1 MFCRARQGMTVDTI
15 LLDCNVLTYKRIR
28 FIKYLQKELHM
39 QKIKVLL
46 VDDEEEFINT
56 LSERI
61 MMRGFKSDVALNG
74 EEALK
79 ILDKYIPDVMV
90 VDLKMPGIGGM
101 DFLRRVKETNPE
113 IQVIMLT
120 GHGSKG
126 DEAEARRFGVS
137 DYLQKPVA
145 IDMLIQSINC
155 VCRNK

>member
-1 MFCRARQGMTVDTI
+1 
-15 LLDCNVLTYKRIR
+15 
-28 FIKYLQKELHM
+28 M

-46 VDDEEEFINT
+46 VDDEKEFINT

-61 MMRGFKSDVALNG
+61 IMRGFKSDVALTG

-79 ILDKYIPDVMV
+79 ILDNYTPDVMV

-101 DFLRRVKETNPE
+101 DVLRRVKETNPE

-120 GHGSKG
+120 GHGSKD
-126 DEAEARRFGVS
+126 DEADARRFGVS
-137 DYLQKPVA
+137 DYLQKPVG

-155 VCRNK
+155 ACRNK